1 VVSWMVDEN
10 NLLYMLVQR
19 RVWGVDKDR
28 ARAGGG
34 AGSKNLRCGCVA
46 EKRVG
51 RSVSVRR
58 PEARDN
64 KTIDQQPTTDAEG
77 GRRCATKFWIVLWA
91 IKEKGKR
98 KRKRRKKRRENFS
111 RSRRAGDASAL
122 WQNEFRISWNF
133 PAGART

>member
-1 VVSWMVDEN
+1 MVSWMVDEN
-10 NLLYMLVQR
+10 NLLYVLVQR

-77 GRRCATKFWIVLWA
+77 GRRCATKTKTKLGFRIVLWA
-91 IKEKGKR
+91 IKEKGKEEKIGGKIFHVHGGR
-98 KRKRRKKRRENFS
+98 ATRRRI
-111 RSRRAGDASAL
+111 GAL
-122 WQNEFRISWNF
+122 
-133 PAGART
+133 AK